1 MATLGGIA
9 LNLMDWAKRVDPDG
23 KVSAVAELLN
33 QTNEVLMDMQF
44 IEGNLPTGHRTT
56 VRTGLPT
63 AAWRLLNNGVNPS
76 KSTTAQID
84 EGCGMLEAYSEV
96 DKDLAELNGN
106 SSAFRLSEAQSFIEA
121 MNQSFVQTLF
131 YGDTTVNPERFLGL
145 APRYATISGA
155 TNGQNVLSASGS
167 GSDNTSIWLVVWG
180 PNTVSGI
187 FPKASKAG
195 LIHEDLGLVTVETA
209 TGITGGRMR
218 AYRDH
223 WQWKCG
229 LALKDW
235 RYVVRLCNIDVSD
248 LVGSSGTQNAQQ
260 LIALMSR
267 MLDRIPA
274 FGMGKPVF
282 YMNRT
287 VASLLRVQALN
298 KSTNAIAIEPGLS
311 QFGTPIAGN
320 MNFMGIPIRRCDQI
334 LNTEATIS

>member
-1 MATLGGIA
+1 MATNGGIA

-33 QTNEVLMDMQF
+33 QTNEILLDMQF

-63 AAWRLLNNGVNPS
+63 AAWRLLNGGVTPS
-76 KSTTAQID
+76 KSTTAQLD

-106 SSAFRLSEAQSFIEA
+106 SSAFRLSEAQAFIEA

-145 APRYATISGA
+145 APRFSSISGA
-155 TNGQNVLSASGS
+155 ANGQNVLSAGGS
-167 GSDNTSIWLVVWG
+167 GSDNTSVWLVVWG
-180 PNTVSGI
+180 PNTVAGI
-187 FPKASKAG
+187 FPKGSKAG
-195 LIHEDLGLVTVETA
+195 LIHEDLGLVTVENA

-223 WQWKCG
+223 WQWKAG

-235 RYVVRLCNIDVSD
+235 RYVVRLANIDVSD

-267 MLDRIPA
+267 MLDRVPA

-298 KSTNAIAIEPGLS
+298 KSTNAIAIEQGLS

>member
-1 MATLGGIA
+1 MATNGGIA

-33 QTNEVLMDMQF
+33 QTNEILLDMQF

-63 AAWRLLNNGVNPS
+63 AAWRLLNSGVNPS

-84 EGCGMLEAYSEV
+84 EGAGMLEAYSEV

-145 APRYATISGA
+145 APRYSTISGA
-155 TNGQNVLSASGS
+155 TNGQNVMNGGGT
-167 GSDNTSIWLVVWG
+167 GSDNTSVWLVVWG
-180 PNTVSGI
+180 PNTISGI
-187 FPKASKAG
+187 FPKGSKAG
-195 LIHEDLGLVTVETA
+195 LIHEDLGLVTVENA

-229 LALKDW
+229 VALKDW
-235 RYVVRLCNIDVSD
+235 RYVVRLANIDVSD

-298 KSTNAIAIEPGLS
+298 KSTNAIAIEPGLN
-311 QFGTPIAGN
+311 QFGSPIAGN

-334 LNTEATIS
+334 LNTEAEIS